1 MNNSFVVS
9 FERLNDGHMESY
21 FIGLQGKDVKDLT
34 IQFLKLIYK
43 KIHKIPFLDEKKT
56 VIAELVNKNQLI
68 LVLNHNQIPLSQNDV
83 EVLTS
88 FFLEAT
94 DEYMEYD
101 HIDFEFQTKTAE
113 VNVCFMRT

>member
-1 MNNSFVVS
+1 MEKKGGVIMNNSFVVS
-9 FERLNDGHMESY
+9 FERLNDGC
-21 FIGLQGKDVKDLT
+21 F
-34 IQFLKLIYK
+34 
-43 KIHKIPFLDEKKT
+43 

-88 FFLEAT
+88 FFLDAT

>member
-9 FERLNDGHMESY
+9 FEKLNDEHTESY
-21 FIGLQGKDVKDLT
+21 FIGFQGNDAKDLT
-34 IQFLKLIYK
+34 IQFLKLIDK
-43 KIHKIPFLDEKKT
+43 KINKIQFFNEKKS

-83 EVLTS
+83 EVLIS
-88 FFLEAT
+88 FFLDAT

-113 VNVCFMRT
+113 VNVCFMRM

>member
-43 KIHKIPFLDEKKT
+43 KIHKILFLNEKKT

-68 LVLNHNQIPLSQNDV
+68 LVLNHTQIPLSQNDA

-88 FFLEAT
+88 FFLDAT

-101 HIDFEFQTKTAE
+101 HIDFEFQTKTDE